1 MDSLSKTGGLSP
13 NTMCNVI
20 SGLLVH
26 SGGLYNYTDVMS
38 LRAFMYN
45 TVVSLMFSNI
55 NFHEFSENHFSK
67 ILKFVA

>member
-13 NTMCNVI
+13 NTMCNII

-38 LRAFMYN
+38 LRAS
-45 TVVSLMFSNI
+45 TILCTIMFPSI

-67 ILKFVA
+67 ILKFME